1 MNSNNI
7 KIVFGLK
14 AKQKRV
20 DLELTLQT
28 LSKKSGLS
36 VSYLNE
42 IEKGK
47 KYPKPEKITKLAVA
61 LETTYEEMVSLKLEK
76 KLALLGD
83 IIQSNVLNELP
94 LEFFGVD
101 SNKILTILSEAPK
114 KVNAFL
120 STLLELS
127 RNNEL
132 RNEHFFH
139 TALRS
144 YQELNFNYFID
155 LEKLAVEYRKE
166 KDVSMMNEGEIKN
179 VLQSKYGYNF
189 QELDLAQYPELISI
203 RSILYPKKGNLLLIN
218 PNLSL
223 AQRRFIFARELSF
236 NLLDVKVR
244 PLTFSYNRIRSFDEL
259 HNNFRASYLSVSLLI
274 DEARFIDD
282 IKDFFQTKKFD
293 SKRIDKLLTKYQ
305 VTPEML
311 LHRLTSILP
320 KFFGI
325 KSLFFLRFNNPRQED
340 YFSLSKELHLSK
352 KHNPH
357 GNRLGEHYCRRWVA
371 LGVLKELNKNQKSG
385 KGNKLV
391 IRAQVSKYIGS
402 ENEYLCISIARHMGP
417 TPNVNSSVTLG
428 LLVNKDLRKKV
439 AFLNDLSIK
448 TKEVNSTCERCPAEN
463 CKDRVAESFVI
474 NNINAK
480 EKVKGA
486 LSNLESSL

>member
-1 MNSNNI
+1 MNSSNI
-7 KIVFGLK
+7 KIIFGLK
-14 AKQKRV
+14 SKQKRV
-20 DLELTLQT
+20 DLDLTLQT

-47 KYPKPEKITKLAVA
+47 KYPKPEKITKLAYA

-76 KLALLGD
+76 KLALLGE

-132 RNEHFFH
+132 RNEHFYH

-144 YQELNFNYFID
+144 YQELNFNYFKD

-166 KDVSMMNEGEIKN
+166 KDVSIMNEDEMKN
-179 VLQSKYGYNF
+179 VLQSEYGYIF
-189 QELDLAQYPELISI
+189 QDLDLTQFPELISI
-203 RSILYPKKGNLLLIN
+203 RSILYPEKGNLLLIN

-274 DEARFIDD
+274 DEARFKDD

-325 KSLFFLRFNNPRQED
+325 RSLFFLRFNNPRQED
-340 YFSLSKELHLSK
+340 YFSISKELHLSK

-439 AFLNDLSIK
+439 TFLNDLSIK
-448 TKEVNSTCERCPAEN
+448 TREVNSTCERCPAEN

-474 NNINAK
+474 NNLNAK

>member
-1 MNSNNI
+1 MS
-7 KIVFGLK
+7 
-14 AKQKRV
+14 
-20 DLELTLQT
+20 E
-28 LSKKSGLS
+28 KSGLS

-47 KYPKPEKITKLAVA
+47 KYPKPEKITKLADA

-83 IIQSNVLNELP
+83 IIQSNILNELP

-127 RNNEL
+127 RNTEL
-132 RNEHFFH
+132 RNEHFYH

-166 KDVSMMNEGEIKN
+166 KDGSMMKEGEIKN

-203 RSILYPKKGNLLLIN
+203 RSVLYPKKGNLLLIN

-274 DEARFIDD
+274 DEARFKDD

-325 KSLFFLRFNNPRQED
+325 RSLFFLRFNNPRQED

-391 IRAQVSKYIGS
+391 IRAQVSKYLGS

-439 AFLNDLSIK
+439 VFLNDLSIK
-448 TKEVNSTCERCPAEN
+448 IREVNSTCERCPAEN